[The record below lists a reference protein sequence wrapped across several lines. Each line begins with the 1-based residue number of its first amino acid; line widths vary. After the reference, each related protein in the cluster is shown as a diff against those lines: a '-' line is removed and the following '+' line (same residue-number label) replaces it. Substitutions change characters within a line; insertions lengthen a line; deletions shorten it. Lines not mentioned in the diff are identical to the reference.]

1 MKKNF
6 KFVLLAAAALAF
18 AACGQENTEPDT
30 PNEEPE
36 EEVLNQSLAFTLEV
50 TEVSHDQAKVKV
62 SHNGETKDTWYGF
75 VTDNVKGNIATL
87 VETEVASL
95 IKDGKVSGLKKQRST
110 TVTLR
115 GLEPETD
122 YIYIVFGLSEKG
134 EVYGTPLSTE
144 FKTAKGEVEY
154 TINPAWTVS
163 YNGAAEIN
171 GNMYEHTISVA
182 SSDKNKY
189 FITGYSK
196 AEFEALDIKT
206 IAEGEV
212 AYLKQWLDQY
222 NQANNSN
229 IKIDQMLFQGNG
241 IDALNLQAGE
251 WYALAI
257 GVGEDGE
264 PSGLYA
270 VSELIT
276 IKEEEPT
283 EEYASWLGN
292 WTWTGSNGVA
302 WEITFEKGISN
313 VSYLMSGWEGPE
325 AEGLYVEVS
334 WMAEDSIWAIF
345 TQSLGTY
352 NFGAAGEGEILF
364 VGADAEGYFYP
375 EIGLPISLGGVLED
389 GSRVVYGY
397 SEETE
402 EGVFGFSIMH
412 YIARIAED
420 WYGITNVQ
428 EWPTFPITVTPA
440 TSATRSSSENIHIQK
455 FTQAP
460 KTYVPVSAAF
470 RTFSQR

>member
-1 MKKNF
+1 MTNF
-6 KFVLLAAAALAF
+6 KFIMLAAAMFTF
-18 AACGQENTEPDT
+18 AACTEKGPEQQDDQKNPVGGLTEN
-30 PNEEPE
+30 
-36 EEVLNQSLAFTLEV
+36 LAFTLEV
-50 TEVSHDQAKVKV
+50 KSLEADAAKIEVAS
-62 SHNGETKDTWYGF
+62 NGTSADTWYGF
-75 VTDNVKGNIATL
+75 LTTDLGASD
-87 VETEVASL
+87 ESL
-95 IKDGKVSGLKKQRST
+95 IDAEVGRLASNANVELKNQRVAT
-110 TVTLR
+110 IILR
-115 GLEPETD
+115 DLEPETD
-122 YIYIVFGLSEKG
+122 YKYIVFGVTEEGK
-134 EVYGTPLSTE
+134 VYGTPASVE
-144 FKTAKGEVEY
+144 FATIKAETRYTINTAWKVEY
-154 TINPAWTVS
+154 T
-163 YNGAAEIN
+163 GAGEIS
-171 GNMYEHTISVA
+171 GSTYEHTVTVTSNDA
-182 SSDKNKY
+182 NKY
-189 FITGYSK
+189 LISAVTKSDFDQK
-196 AEFEALDIKT
+196 EIKQ
-206 IAEGEV
+206 ICEEEV
-212 AYLKQWLDQY
+212 AYLKDFIAQY
-222 NQANNSN
+222 NAAYNAN
-229 IKIDQMLFQGNG
+229 ITLDQMLFSGNG
-241 IDALNLQAGE
+241 KDAFNLASGE
-251 WYALAI
+251 WYALAV
-257 GVGEDGE
+257 GVGSDGE

-352 NFGAAGEGEILF
+352 NFGNLGNGEILF

-389 GSRVVYGY
+389 GSRMVLGY

-412 YIARIAED
+412 YIAQIAED